1 MYRNMFQAAAMAVVL
16 AGGWAV
22 FAPHPVSGQEAGS
35 GTALAGAPEAVTTE
49 GAEYCAHLQQK
60 YDAIQKAGSN
70 AAVPEAASL
79 STEGA
84 RMCGHGDTRA
94 GILRLRRALVLM
106 MHPPAP
112 APGR

>member
-1 MYRNMFQAAAMAVVL
+1 MSRNMFQAAAMAVVL

-35 GTALAGAPEAVTTE
+35 GTALAAPEAVTSE

-60 YDAIQKAGSN
+60 YAAIQQAGSK
-70 AAVPEAASL
+70 ATAPEAASL
-79 STEGA
+79 SIEGT

-112 APGR
+112 ARP

>member
-1 MYRNMFQAAAMAVVL
+1 MSRNLFQAAALAVVL

-22 FAPHPVSGQEAGS
+22 FAPHSVSGQEAGGGS
-35 GTALAGAPEAVTTE
+35 ALVAPEAVTSE
-49 GAEYCAHLQQK
+49 GAENCAHLQQK

-106 MHPPAP
+106 MHPPA
-112 APGR
+112 AAER

>member
-1 MYRNMFQAAAMAVVL
+1 MYRNVLQAAAMAILL
-16 AGGWAV
+16 AGSWAV

-35 GTALAGAPEAVTTE
+35 AAVATPEAVTSE

-60 YDAIQKAGSN
+60 YAAIQQAGSN
-70 AAVPEAASL
+70 PAATEAATL

-84 RMCGHGDTRA
+84 RMCGHGNTRA

-112 APGR
+112 AQ